1 MDDITKK
8 PEFQRLLEEAAQY
21 RVLREVVNALD
32 RDSNERVKSKRGL
45 SDDIEDVPV
54 DLLEGC
60 LGLCGGIADAGL
72 TGCLADQPL
81 LFVPEGL
88 GQRRWINERLVR
100 HRSTLPAD

>member
-45 SDDIEDVPV
+45 SDDK
-54 DLLEGC
+54 
-60 LGLCGGIADAGL
+60 
-72 TGCLADQPL
+72 
-81 LFVPEGL
+81 
-88 GQRRWINERLVR
+88 
-100 HRSTLPAD
+100 